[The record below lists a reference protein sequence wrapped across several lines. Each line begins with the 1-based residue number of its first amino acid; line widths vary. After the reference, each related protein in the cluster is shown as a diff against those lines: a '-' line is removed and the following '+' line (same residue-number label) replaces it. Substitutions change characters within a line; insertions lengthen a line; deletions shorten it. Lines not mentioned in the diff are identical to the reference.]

1 MIGFFISDHPIN
13 YYKEI
18 FDDYQIIDYNKF
30 NSEKSIKQANIAA
43 TLLKI
48 QERKTSKGNA
58 YAIIKLSDLSSVFE
72 IFIFSD
78 ILELNRD
85 ILIEGNSLLVTL
97 NKNNSEDENRFKRM
111 NVGKVALIKDIYNK
125 SISKLELTLSKK
137 EQIESINKLELNG
150 NTSVYFHLSDNNK
163 KLSFKLKKNRKVDRN
178 VLNFLKNEGIITQI
192 S

>member
-1 MIGFFISDHPIN
+1 M
-13 YYKEI
+13 
-18 FDDYQIIDYNKF
+18 
-30 NSEKSIKQANIAA
+30 
-43 TLLKI
+43 
-48 QERKTSKGNA
+48 
-58 YAIIKLSDLSSVFE
+58 FE